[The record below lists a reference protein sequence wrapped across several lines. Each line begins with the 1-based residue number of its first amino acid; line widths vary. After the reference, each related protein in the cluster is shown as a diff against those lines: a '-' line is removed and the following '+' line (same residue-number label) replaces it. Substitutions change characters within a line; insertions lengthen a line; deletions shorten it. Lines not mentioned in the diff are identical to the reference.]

1 MSDNGIKQRSNDE
14 VIEAYLPKSLKSGTF
29 IRLQNTFHG
38 FTDVLQIT
46 SVIEDGYNVVGLRF
60 FINKEIPDNYKQNAK
75 EKIFRDLYKLNLN
88 SLYGKFGHLDGF
100 LFLDTKYRFDLI
112 CEHLSIGKYGLTYY
126 RGNTTEYRLMTV
138 RGIK

>member
-38 FTDVLQIT
+38 FTDVLKIT
-46 SVIEDGYNVVGLRF
+46 SVIEDGYNVVGFRF
-60 FINKEIPDNYKQNAK
+60 FINKEIPDN
-75 EKIFRDLYKLNLN
+75 
-88 SLYGKFGHLDGF
+88 LDGF

-138 RGIK
+138 KGIK